1 MTPDVALAQKEIVQQ
16 AIAEFTTAIAGTF
29 GDEGTLIGPTLDRMS
44 AGLAE
49 WDQAIQTF
57 EARVVSESPSA
68 PPRAAA
74 QLHTDLGKMYAERG
88 RLDAAVRE
96 FDAASRLNPSDPVSA
111 YYAFHLAEKN
121 GNDTVAQRAR
131 LTMAA
136 AYQKLLAAGDSASTS
151 AFPGVGRTELDQALA
166 LPLARYAD
174 GYAHLARGE
183 YTEAIAEFKAA
194 AATDPL
200 IVGPSARSSS
210 MQQAAGALREGRLA
224 DARAVLA
231 SDNTLR
237 DSSEARRMLGL
248 AYWAEGQHDKS
259 VEQFTIAIREN
270 PQDERSCLALAR
282 VLSVRGQHAD
292 SEQRLADT
300 IARFPDSA
308 VAHWWLGSAYLETN
322 RLLEARR
329 EFERA
334 SSAAITGRTQ
344 LHLTIGH
351 LAADA
356 GDLAAAADAFADAVA
371 ANPSDA
377 AAHKL
382 LAGVLLQQDESDSSF
397 VELVAAALLDP
408 RDAGAH
414 TGIGQIHLNAERYN
428 EAVASLR
435 RAVELS
441 PNYIE
446 ARYALAT
453 ALMRAGNR
461 QDAARE
467 LDRVEL
473 IQRDVLSDR
482 RRTMSFDVLKEE
494 ATLRAAEGNA
504 ETAIA
509 LLEKAAALRAD
520 PSIYRQ
526 LVELY
531 QKAGRFD
538 DATRM
543 NAMYER
549 ALQQRNP
556 NRGEAPR

>member
-1 MTPDVALAQKEIVQQ
+1 M
-16 AIAEFTTAIAGTF
+16 
-29 GDEGTLIGPTLDRMS
+29 
-44 AGLAE
+44 
-49 WDQAIQTF
+49 
-57 EARVVSESPSA
+57 
-68 PPRAAA
+68 
-74 QLHTDLGKMYAERG
+74 
-88 RLDAAVRE
+88 
-96 FDAASRLNPSDPVSA
+96 
-111 YYAFHLAEKN
+111 
-121 GNDTVAQRAR
+121 
-131 LTMAA
+131 
-136 AYQKLLAAGDSASTS
+136 
-151 AFPGVGRTELDQALA
+151 
-166 LPLARYAD
+166 
-174 GYAHLARGE
+174 
-183 YTEAIAEFKAA
+183 
-194 AATDPL
+194 
-200 IVGPSARSSS
+200 
-210 MQQAAGALREGRLA
+210 
-224 DARAVLA
+224 
-231 SDNTLR
+231 
-237 DSSEARRMLGL
+237 
-248 AYWAEGQHDKS
+248 
-259 VEQFTIAIREN
+259 
-270 PQDERSCLALAR
+270 
-282 VLSVRGQHAD
+282 
-292 SEQRLADT
+292 
-300 IARFPDSA
+300 
-308 VAHWWLGSAYLETN
+308 
-322 RLLEARR
+322 
-329 EFERA
+329 
-334 SSAAITGRTQ
+334 
-344 LHLTIGH
+344 
-351 LAADA
+351 
-356 GDLAAAADAFADAVA
+356 
-371 ANPSDA
+371 
-377 AAHKL
+377 
-382 LAGVLLQQDESDSSF
+382 LLQQDESDSSF

-414 TGIGQIHLNAERYN
+414 TGIGQIHLNAERNN

-473 IQRDVLSDR
+473 IQREVLSDR